1 MADVATRLEGLRAAP
16 LPVTPL
22 GTGRHIT
29 VDSELQNSMSG
40 NPTYQAG
47 GAGATNLAS
56 NPCDGEDNRRMKE
69 SSRECAQL
77 AEVRSATARRKELGN
92 T

>member
-29 VDSELQNSMSG
+29 VDSELQNSRSG
-40 NPTYQAG
+40 KPTNQ
-47 GAGATNLAS
+47 
-56 NPCDGEDNRRMKE
+56 
-69 SSRECAQL
+69 
-77 AEVRSATARRKELGN
+77 ELGEF
-92 T
+92 TEIPVLSLQEL